1 HGGSRRR
8 EKLERTPRRP
18 RGVRPHGEGKQS
30 VRRWQGC
37 GSHRKSAARAVSRR
51 RGAGRIRSVVAA
63 HVADACLVKQQSPLS
78 LAQLA
83 GAGTTVIGTLVV
95 GLLLGLSAARELH
108 WEWAVPVGIILGF
121 AAGIA
126 SMFRRLSAYM

>member
-1 HGGSRRR
+1 
-8 EKLERTPRRP
+8 
-18 RGVRPHGEGKQS
+18 
-30 VRRWQGC
+30 
-37 GSHRKSAARAVSRR
+37 
-51 RGAGRIRSVVAA
+51 
-63 HVADACLVKQQSPLS
+63 VKQQSPLS

-95 GLLLGLSAARELH
+95 GLLLGLAAARVLH
-108 WEWAVPVGIILGF
+108 WEWAVPVGIIVGF